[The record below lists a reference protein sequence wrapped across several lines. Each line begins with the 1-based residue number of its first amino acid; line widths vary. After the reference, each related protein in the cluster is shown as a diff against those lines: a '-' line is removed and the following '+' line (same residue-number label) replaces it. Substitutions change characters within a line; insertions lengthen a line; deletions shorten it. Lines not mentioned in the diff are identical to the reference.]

1 MKAAPIVSVIIPV
14 YNREKFIGRCIRSAL
29 NQEFPND
36 QYEIIV
42 VNDAST
48 DRTAFALEL
57 FEDDIRV
64 IRNDERHGLPGSL
77 NVGIR
82 AARGRFVVRI
92 DADDYVHSQYVNV
105 LSMHLHMNP
114 EMAAVA
120 CDYYLVDET
129 ERHLKKVSCT
139 DEPIGCGIMFRIE
152 HLIELGLYDKEMLV
166 HEDKDLMIRFLEK
179 YTVHRVA
186 LPLYRYRRHDENM
199 TNDVR
204 TADAYLD
211 KLRDKH
217 GAERVAAFMKPR
229 P

>member
-1 MKAAPIVSVIIPV
+1 MKTAPVVSVIIPV
-14 YNREKFIGRCIRSAL
+14 HNQEKFIGRCIRSAL
-29 NQEFPND
+29 SQEFPGE

-42 VNDAST
+42 VDDAST
-48 DRTAFALEL
+48 DRTAFALDL

-64 IRNDERHGLPGSL
+64 LRNGDQQGLPGSL

-92 DADDYVHSQYVNV
+92 DADDYVHAQYVNV

-120 CDYYLVDET
+120 CDYYLVDDT
-129 ERHLKKVSCT
+129 EQHLEKVNCL
-139 DEPIGCGIMFRIE
+139 EAPIGCGIMFRIE
-152 HLIELGLYDKEMLV
+152 HLIELGLYDRDMRV

-179 YTVHRVA
+179 YVVHRVA
-186 LPLYRYRRHDENM
+186 LPLYRYRRHAQNM
-199 TNDVR
+199 TNDVD
-204 TADAYLD
+204 AGDAYLD

-217 GAERVAAFMKPR
+217 GHERVADFMKGPS
-229 P
+229 